1 MLAAV
6 SVVAV
11 TVIVAISWERRE
23 HFGNSHS
30 GIPSLL
36 GGDGHSPTSPARLI
50 AAPVGEFLGGLHSQA
65 ISRKGRRIPRQ
76 LPGRAGAVA
85 LRLCRRSA
93 RWCTRWTLTTRTRST
108 GAGRTPPQA
117 CVRTISRA
125 LADQRGF
132 LGDAGPP
139 PRRDG
144 EVGRAD
150 PRLLLDELSVA
161 RPGKG
166 RPRTRP
172 DAVRADK
179 AYSPRGTRALL
190 RRRGI
195 RAVIPEPRDQQA
207 HRRRRGSRGG
217 RPVSYD
223 RDDYRNRNVVE
234 RCFNRLEG
242 WRGLATRYDKHA
254 LNYRGGVALA
264 AIMLWL
270 R

>member
-1 MLAAV
+1 MNGRLPLLPPNTKTGPHCCEGPLFSSWSVLSRPSTTGGPPVVPVVVAAVVTAALMLAAV
-6 SVVAV
+6 SVVASMS
-11 TVIVAISWERRE
+11 IVAISWERRE

-125 LADQRGF
+125 LGSQHWVHA
-132 LGDAGPP
+132 A
-139 PRRDG
+139 
-144 EVGRAD
+144 
-150 PRLLLDELSVA
+150 RL
-161 RPGKG
+161 
-166 RPRTRP
+166 
-172 DAVRADK
+172 
-179 AYSPRGTRALL
+179 
-190 RRRGI
+190 
-195 RAVIPEPRDQQA
+195 
-207 HRRRRGSRGG
+207 
-217 RPVSYD
+217 
-223 RDDYRNRNVVE
+223 
-234 RCFNRLEG
+234 
-242 WRGLATRYDKHA
+242 
-254 LNYRGGVALA
+254 
-264 AIMLWL
+264 
-270 R
+270 